1 MSDPVRLK
9 RSLRL
14 WDLIFYGILVIQ
26 PTAPMPP
33 FGVVS
38 QLSQGHAAT
47 AILLA
52 MAAMMLTAVSYGRM
66 AAAYPSAGSAFTYVG
81 REIHPTMGFVTG
93 WLLALDYL
101 LNPLICTIWC
111 SKAAM
116 NAFPATPY
124 VVWAL
129 FFASLF
135 TWLNLHGI
143 QSSART
149 AEILVALMSIVI
161 VAFFFAAV
169 RYLFGEPSSSIARA
183 FYNPATFSWSA
194 VTGGTSVAVLTYIGF
209 DAVSTLSEEV
219 ENPRRN
225 VLLAT
230 VWVCLITGV
239 LSVTQ
244 VALAQAIWP
253 DFQSYPDVDTAFV
266 HVAGRAGGD
275 WLFHVLNV
283 TLLVATVGSGS
294 GAQLAGARMLY
305 GMGRDGVLPR
315 SFFGAI
321 DAKRRIPRNNVIFA
335 GVVAI
340 AGALT
345 MSFQLGA
352 ELLNFGAIAGFIGV
366 NAAAFLRY
374 YWRSETRRWRDG
386 ALPLGGFLIC
396 LLLWVRLRPLAL
408 AVGGA
413 WMLAGIGYAAWKT
426 GGFRRSLELTDSPP
440 EEET

>member
-1 MSDPVRLK
+1 
-9 RSLRL
+9 
-14 WDLIFYGILVIQ
+14 
-26 PTAPMPP
+26 MPP

-38 QLSQGHAAT
+38 QLSEGHAAT

-52 MAAMMLTAVSYGRM
+52 MTAMLLTAVSYGRM

-81 REIHPTMGFVTG
+81 REIHPTLGFVTG

-116 NAFPATPY
+116 NAFPGTPY

-129 FFASLF
+129 FFAGLF

-143 QSSART
+143 RSSART
-149 AEILVALMSIVI
+149 AEVLVAFMGIVI
-161 VAFFFAAV
+161 IAFFFAAV
-169 RYLFGEPSSSIARA
+169 RYLAGEPGASIARA

-194 VTGGTSVAVLTYIGF
+194 VSGGTSVAVLTYIGF

-253 DFQSYPDVDTAFV
+253 DFHSYPDVDTAFV

-275 WLFHVLNV
+275 WLFHVLNL

-315 SFFGAI
+315 RFFGAI
-321 DAKRRIPRNNVIFA
+321 DAKRQIPRNNILFA

-345 MSFQLGA
+345 LSFQLGA
-352 ELLNFGAIAGFIGV
+352 ELLNFGAIAGFMGV
-366 NAAAFLRY
+366 NAASFLRY
-374 YWRSETRRWRDG
+374 YWRSETRRWHDG
-386 ALPLGGFLIC
+386 VLPMGGFLIC

-426 GGFRRSLELTDSPP
+426 GGFRRPLELAEAPP
-440 EEET
+440 EEA